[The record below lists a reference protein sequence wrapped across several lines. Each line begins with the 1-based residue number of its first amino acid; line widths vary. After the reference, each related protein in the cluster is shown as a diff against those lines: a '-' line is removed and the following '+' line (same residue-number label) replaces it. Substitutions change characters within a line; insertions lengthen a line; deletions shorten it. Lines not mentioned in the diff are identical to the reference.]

1 MSSPSR
7 PRQDLDP
14 VLQYAPP
21 RVREQAQTQRDESSA
36 APPVDRPGRHDAK
49 STPEFSGDRAYVD
62 MQRRLT
68 LEPEWVPQPRPSLH
82 GRDFW
87 KTILRAGGM
96 LGVIAIVAW
105 LVVSTPLMKLL
116 PGSPFPSARFPSTS
130 IADDAAAPLPLRAA
144 MIEHA
149 RSMQQRPASAEPT
162 VNSSEPVQNA
172 AAKTVAPNSDAVASS
187 RPISTFANIPAL
199 VPQRDAPVVPA
210 ARNFV
215 TRELDAAEVAS
226 FLQRADVFI
235 KSGDLSAARLLLQR
249 AAEAGDARA
258 AFTLAGTFDPHVLK
272 ALGLRDGAP
281 DIAEARL
288 WYERASK
295 LGSADAALRLQ
306 QLATTSAE

>member
-36 APPVDRPGRHDAK
+36 APPVDRPGRRDAK
-49 STPEFSGDRAYVD
+49 STPEFSGDRAYAD

-68 LEPEWVPQPRPSLH
+68 LEPEWVPQPPPSLH

-87 KTILRAGGM
+87 KTILQAGGM

-116 PGSPFPSARFPSTS
+116 PGSPFPSARIPSPS
-130 IADDAAAPLPLRAA
+130 IADDAAAPLPLQAA

-162 VNSSEPVQNA
+162 VNSSDQKATEPPPAPTPV
-172 AAKTVAPNSDAVASS
+172 VAEVPPELLQKLQIIVSDLAVLRHTIDEIASKQDQTSRDVASIEAAEQTLS
-187 RPISTFANIPAL
+187 KQISSLARVTAVRPAAQKSTHTQPKQSTAAILA
-199 VPQRDAPVVPA
+199 PQPERPPLPVPA
-210 ARNFV
+210 AR
-215 TRELDAAEVAS
+215 AAPAN
-226 FLQRADVFI
+226 
-235 KSGDLSAARLLLQR
+235 
-249 AAEAGDARA
+249 
-258 AFTLAGTFDPHVLK
+258 
-272 ALGLRDGAP
+272 
-281 DIAEARL
+281 
-288 WYERASK
+288 
-295 LGSADAALRLQ
+295 
-306 QLATTSAE
+306 